1 MIPPAFE
8 YLRPNTIPEAIA
20 FLQQYG
26 DDAKILSGGQSLIPM
41 MKFRLAR
48 PGYLIDIN
56 RISGLSYIK
65 EEGGYLKIGGLT
77 REAELESSPPICS
90 KNPIIFGT
98 APVVA

>member
-8 YLRPNTIPEAIA
+8 YLRPQTIPEAIA

-56 RISGLSYIK
+56 RIAGLVLHQGG
-65 EEGGYLKIGGLT
+65 GGYLKIGGLT
-77 REAELESSPPICS
+77 READLEISPLIHSKYPIFS
-90 KNPIIFGT
+90 TPP
-98 APVVA
+98 A